1 MTLGQCAT
9 YVMDDLVQ
17 GMFMWTFRNE
27 LEDKW
32 NYITAY
38 DNEWIKRTTFPPA
51 DGSTE
56 FLQ

>member
-27 LEDKW
+27 LEERWSYPQSYDKG
-32 NYITAY
+32 
-38 DNEWIKRTTFPPA
+38 WIKRSSFPPQK
-51 DGSTE
+51 DPEE